1 MFESKQT
8 EELKDEIVDKIRIIF
23 NHLTIP
29 ELSFYDLKDKL
40 YYKDFEINLYLADEI
55 IYDIDN
61 GDVFYNDGYDFS
73 TRKEYYELDLDL
85 LRKILE
91 LFESSIRDNYI
102 TLNIKDIKNENEYYY
117 LKTLTELP
125 SYKRY
130 LRYQKSKKF
139 NL

>member
-125 SYKRY
+125 SYDRY